1 MIGSDFR
8 RSHRL
13 YAIEPESLLSIV
25 YGNPHKENVTVF
37 ESVEHKPDS
46 EGEYKRIK
54 NAGHYVTPA
63 RQYSNGMSPARVSG
77 SLALSRAFGDFYLK
91 TWIDQR
97 RTANAVSAEPDIQII
112 PVSLK
117 NTYYHNKSSGS
128 IQRNEVDGAIIIS
141 DGVFETISFE
151 TIQQFLI
158 SEKSDVTRNLLRFSF
173 QQQSGDNMAI
183 IKMNL

>member
-1 MIGSDFR
+1 MVQILEGV
-8 RSHRL
+8 
-13 YAIEPESLLSIV
+13 IEPESLLFIV

-117 NTYYHNKSSGS
+117 TLITTINHRVQFREMKS
-128 IQRNEVDGAIIIS
+128 
-141 DGVFETISFE
+141 
-151 TIQQFLI
+151 
-158 SEKSDVTRNLLRFSF
+158 
-173 QQQSGDNMAI
+173 MA
-183 IKMNL
+183 L